1 MVGLCY
7 LGTVQQTQ
15 VGIQSVQGVFFMLI
29 TENFF
34 TPMYS
39 VMNQLP
45 TQLPLFRREYT
56 SGLYDA
62 STFYIANVLSFVS
75 ILSTNRFIIGTLI
88 EQITC
93 GDDNITMCYLYI
105 LINILSIIIIITFFF
120 HFFFVL
126 SNCPHVQI
134 PTLIIE
140 PTVYTTIVYCMAGM
154 QTDLYGYFLTV
165 IITILVMAV
174 STSCGP

>member
-15 VGIQSVQGVFFMLI
+15 VGIQSVQGIFFMLI

-62 STFYIANVLSFVS
+62 STFYIANILSFVS

-105 LINILSIIIIITFFF
+105 LINILCIIIIIITFFF
-120 HFFFVL
+120 SFFF
-126 SNCPHVQI
+126 CPVQL
-134 PTLIIE
+134 PTCRS
-140 PTVYTTIVYCMAGM
+140 PR
-154 QTDLYGYFLTV
+154 
-165 IITILVMAV
+165 
-174 STSCGP
+174 

>member
-1 MVGLCY
+1 MGINGSSLVISVCYKSIKVTFTLTISFLYSLNFLINLKMDPYKFLQMIFTSLFHSLQVIAIMVGLCY

-62 STFYIANVLSFVS
+62 STFYIANILSFVS
-75 ILSTNRFIIGTLI
+75 MLSTNRFIIGTLI

-105 LINILSIIIIITFFF
+105 LINILCIIIITFFF
-120 HFFFVL
+120 
-126 SNCPHVQI
+126 
-134 PTLIIE
+134 
-140 PTVYTTIVYCMAGM
+140 
-154 QTDLYGYFLTV
+154 
-165 IITILVMAV
+165 
-174 STSCGP
+174 